1 MLPKAHLTSCSR
13 ISDCM
18 CLTTSLCLSGS
29 VRPFLYSSSVYSHHL
44 FLISSVSV
52 MEIKTKINK
61 WDLIKLKSFYTVKKT
76 ISKVKRQPSEWK
88 KIIANEITDK
98 GLISKTYKQFMQL
111 NTRKTNNPIKNCIE
125 DLKWHFFKEDLQ
137 MTYKQMKRCSA
148 SLISREMQIKT
159 TMR

>member
-18 CLTTSLCLSGS
+18 CLITSLCLSGS

-111 NTRKTNNPIKNCIE
+111 NTRKTNNPIKNCRE